1 MESKCSFCSSPAY
14 VTKMEPTTWKAYRYC
29 VDCIKKEKAEL
40 DAGGD
45 FITDSL

>member
-1 MESKCSFCSSPAY
+1 
-14 VTKMEPTTWKAYRYC
+14 MEPMTWKAYSYC